1 MGRVSRGCFVVDFED
16 FRVVVGIRFVSVE
29 MEVRIERVEVAREEL
44 VFRIFD

>member
-1 MGRVSRGCFVVDFED
+1 MVESED
-16 FRVVVGIRFVSVE
+16 FRVVVGIRFVPVE